1 MDMGTAGVGPA
12 SRRKVTPGHITISSY
27 PPVLYCTGNGGAA
40 SGGQEERGL
49 LLERL
54 AAVLVE
60 ARNRKSQKLRERELC
75 RFVGALHL

>member
-1 MDMGTAGVGPA
+1 MVHKITYKDRNNVINCYLPEGSVPDKNAEAELYRMTA
-12 SRRKVTPGHITISSY
+12 
-27 PPVLYCTGNGGAA
+27 L
-40 SGGQEERGL
+40 EET
-49 LLERL
+49 LERL

>member
-1 MDMGTAGVGPA
+1 MVTAGGAVCAGGDRA
-12 SRRKVTPGHITISSY
+12 SGGAP
-27 PPVLYCTGNGGAA
+27 GNGGAA